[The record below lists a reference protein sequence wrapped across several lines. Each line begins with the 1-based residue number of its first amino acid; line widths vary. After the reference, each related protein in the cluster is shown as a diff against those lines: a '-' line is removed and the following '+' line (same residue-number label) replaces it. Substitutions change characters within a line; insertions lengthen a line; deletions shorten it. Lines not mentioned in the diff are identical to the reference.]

1 MKNFR
6 KAALPHIL
14 SILFFLILSYAYFP
28 SILENKS
35 LKTGDVVNWQ
45 GMAKEIQDFEEET
58 GEQSLWT
65 NSMFG
70 GMPSYLI
77 LTRTKTNLTK
87 YLHRLLNFLQRPASF
102 VFILLTGFYLTL
114 LMFGLTPW
122 LALAGAIAFAFSSYN
137 FIIIEAGHVT
147 KTIAI
152 GYMPPII
159 GGVYY
164 AFRKNFLVGSA
175 VMGLFLSIQL
185 LINHLQITYYT
196 LLIILIFGIF
206 ELARVIKGADYKPFM
221 KALGMLII
229 AALLAVGS
237 NATNILTTYEYG
249 KYSMRGESELTHDQ
263 DNKTS
268 GLDKDYATAWSYG
281 IDETMTLLIPNFRGG
296 SSHAELG
303 TNSAV
308 YETLRRQNVPNA
320 RRIVSAVPLY
330 FGDQPFTSGPVYV
343 GAIIVFLFVLGL
355 FIVKGSVKWWLASAT
370 VLSVM
375 LAWGNNAMWL
385 TGFFLD
391 FFPGY
396 NKFRTVS
403 MILVMAQFTM
413 PLLGFI
419 AVREI
424 WLKKINTKET
434 VKYLL
439 YSLYITGGISLLMGL
454 FPGMMGTF
462 SAPSDVQT
470 GWPEWLLESLR
481 EDRQSLLRQD
491 AFRSFFFIAAA
502 FILAWVYVKDK
513 VKPHIA
519 VTALATLIIVDMWP
533 VNKRYLDDSDF
544 VSKKEA
550 AEPYTANQ
558 ADQFI
563 LQDTDPNFRVL
574 DLTVSTFNS
583 SRASYFHKSIGGYH
597 GAKMQRYQELID
609 FYISKEMQQLIRT
622 LQSSPSDSS
631 IRNTLND
638 LEVLNMLNTKY
649 IIINPETPPLA
660 NPNTLGNAWFVDN
673 ITWVENADMEI
684 AALEQINP
692 DETALVDERFRG
704 VLEGMNPT
712 GSSEAEIELTSY
724 APNHLT
730 YKSSSST
737 EEVAVFSEIY
747 YSKGWQAFID
757 GEPVPHFRTNY
768 VLRGVKVPAGEHTI
782 EFRFEPATYTRGE
795 NIALASSILL
805 LLLIIGSLGKE
816 FYAFIKKK

>member
-1 MKNFR
+1 MTNFR
-6 KAALPHIL
+6 KSILPHVI
-14 SILFFLILSYAYFP
+14 SILAFVLISYAYFP

-45 GMAKEIQDFEEET
+45 GMAKEIQDYEEET
-58 GEQSLWT
+58 GVESLWT

-70 GMPSYLI
+70 GMPAYLI

-87 YLHRLLNFLQRPASF
+87 YVHRVLNFLQRPASF
-102 VFILLTGFYLTL
+102 VFILLTGFYITL
-114 LMFGLTPW
+114 LMFGLSPW
-122 LALAGAIAFAFSSYN
+122 IALAGAFAFAFSSYN

-164 AFRKNFLVGSA
+164 AFRKNIWVGSA

-185 LINHLQITYYT
+185 LVNHLQITYYT
-196 LLIILIFGIF
+196 FLIILIFGIV
-206 ELARVIKGADYKPFM
+206 ELVQVIRAGEHERFM

-249 KYSMRGESELTHDQ
+249 KYSMRGESELTHDE

-320 RRIVSAVPLY
+320 RRIVEAVPLY
-330 FGDQPFTSGPVYV
+330 FGNQPFTSGPVYV
-343 GAIIVFLFVLGL
+343 GAVIVFLFVLGL
-355 FIVKGSVKWWLASAT
+355 FIVKGPLKWWLASAT
-370 VLSVM
+370 VISIL
-375 LAWGNNAMWL
+375 LAWGNNMMWL

-391 FFPGY
+391 YFPGY

-413 PLLGFI
+413 PLLGFL
-419 AVREI
+419 AVREM
-424 WLKKINTKET
+424 WLRKITAKDAI
-434 VKYLL
+434 KYLS
-439 YSLYITGGISLLMGL
+439 YSLYITGGITLLMGL
-454 FPGMMGTF
+454 LPGMFGTF

-491 AFRSFFFIAAA
+491 AFRSFFFIALT
-502 FILAWVYVKDK
+502 FLLAWLYIRDK
-513 VKPHIA
+513 IKVHIA
-519 VTALATLIIVDMWP
+519 ITALTTLILVDMWP
-533 VNKRYLDDSDF
+533 VNKRYLDESDF
-544 VSKKEA
+544 VSKREA

-622 LQSSPSDSS
+622 LQSNPTDSS
-631 IRNTLND
+631 IRNALDD

-649 IIINPETPPLA
+649 IIVNPEAPPLS
-660 NPNTLGNAWFVDN
+660 NPNALGNAWFVDN
-673 ITWVENADMEI
+673 VNWVQNADEEI
-684 AALEQINP
+684 AALGQINP
-692 DETALVDERFRG
+692 GETTIVDERFSG
-704 VLEGMNPT
+704 VLEGVNPA
-712 GSSEAEIELTSY
+712 GNAAAEIELTSY

-730 YKSSSST
+730 YESSSSK

-757 GEPVPHFRTNY
+757 GEPVPHFRANY
-768 VLRGVKVPAGEHTI
+768 VLRGLKVPAGDHTI

-805 LLLIIGSLGKE
+805 LLLVMGSLGKE
-816 FYAFIKKK
+816 LSTFIKKN